1 MNGKQVAMIV
11 FLVIFFFGIPAVIIT
26 SIVNYASLH
35 PEAKGVT
42 DLSPTV
48 LKEAVFNNSD
58 LYYILAIICLVTF
71 ILIIYLFIKSRTPT
85 SDGTKTQPKKSN
97 EKKKKSK

>member
-11 FLVIFFFGIPAVIIT
+11 FLVIFFFGIPAIIIT

-35 PEAKGVT
+35 PVSKGVT

-48 LKEAVFNNSD
+48 LEEAVLKNSD

-71 ILIIYLFIKSRTPT
+71 ILIIYLFAKSRTQI
-85 SDGTKTQPKKSN
+85 SNDTKSLPKKSN
-97 EKKKKSK
+97 EKKKTK